1 MLFRKRLKII
11 KGNVIDVEKNECPL
25 AGVKINLY
33 TVRDIKLYQDEEEA
47 VKLVDRIHILTTKT
61 DENGEFLFILRD
73 GTYSVNVDVS
83 SLPDGKCIKNAGKII
98 RSRDFGFVSFEIK
111 DFKLPNRESTQS
123 QNAAKQLST
132 IEKIMLSRSMGEIDD
147 KEKIQ
152 YLLNVLFNTRN
163 PDNAYQSKV
172 PDKSGTTAVEE
183 IYRYIESENADSGI
197 VNSAKSLLGSHIPSL
212 DKNYISPSG
221 YFNIHYTL
229 TGSNAVIF
237 QSGSRKSV
245 PSYVKEIGLAFD
257 KAKNIT
263 CDIRGFREPVRE
275 AGKNTYDV
283 YVIDLKDKYGI
294 TLPRNFY
301 LQKSGSRTASSYI
314 CIDNSYSKSKGFL
327 KSRED
332 CMSVTAAHEFFHS
345 VQYAYNYDADSWWKE
360 ASATW
365 NEDEV
370 YKGINDYIRYLN
382 SYFSAPY
389 RPLDKSSYSG
399 VVFVKYL
406 SEYCGGYNIIKKIW
420 ESQSEDICNSIEAI
434 DRALKENTEGQ
445 NLSQVFS
452 RFTAF
457 NINPAQYYKE
467 GKLWNA
473 EVLLNNSHKEYPVSV
488 NSAKLEHLSSNY
500 IAFETADHGNKPL
513 KIVVSNESKGKCGF
527 KLQKRKK
534 ADQSYQMSD
543 INIDRTYSE
552 AEITVKNFGKV
563 YDRICLITSSLELT
577 KDISAYSYS
586 AVLDD

>member
-1 MLFRKRLKII
+1 MFFRNRLKII
-11 KGNVIDVEKNECPL
+11 KGKVIDVSTAECPL
-25 AGVKINLY
+25 TGIKINLY
-33 TVRDIKLYQDEEEA
+33 AVRDVKLHQDEEEA
-47 VKLVDRIHILTTKT
+47 VKLVDKKHIFTAKT
-61 DENGEFLFILRD
+61 DKNGEFLFILRD
-73 GTYSVNVDVS
+73 GTYSLNVDVS
-83 SLPDGKCIKNAGKII
+83 SLPDGKCINNAGKVI
-98 RSRDFGFVSFEIK
+98 RNRDFEYVSFKIN
-111 DFKLPNRESTQS
+111 DFKLPDREAIQS
-123 QNAAKQLST
+123 QNTANHLST
-132 IEKIMLSRSMGEIDD
+132 IEKIMHSRNMGEIDD

-152 YLLNVLFNTRN
+152 YLLKVLFNNRN
-163 PDNAYQSKV
+163 SDNAYQSKI

-183 IYRYIESENADSGI
+183 VYRYIESENADSGI
-197 VNSAKSLLGSHIPSL
+197 LNSAKRLLGSHIPSL

-229 TGSNAVIF
+229 AGPNAVTV

-245 PSYVKEIGLAFD
+245 PSYIKEIGVAFD

-263 CDIRGFREPVRE
+263 CGVRGFREPVLE
-275 AGKNTYDV
+275 AGINTYDV
-283 YVIDLKDKYGI
+283 YVIDLMGKYGI

-314 CIDNSYSKSKGFL
+314 CIDNSYSKSKGFQ

-370 YKGINDYIRYLN
+370 YRGINDYIRYLN

-406 SEYCGGYNIIKKIW
+406 SEYCGGYNIVKNIW
-420 ESQSEDICNSIEAI
+420 ETQSKGILNSIEAI
-434 DRALKENTEGQ
+434 DRALKESTEGQ
-445 NLSQVFS
+445 DLSQVFS
-452 RFTAF
+452 RFAAF
-457 NINPAQYYKE
+457 NINPAQYYNE

-488 NSAKLEHLSSNY
+488 NSGKMEHLSSNY
-500 IAFETADHGNKPL
+500 ISFEASDHGNKPL
-513 KIVVSNESKGKCGF
+513 KIVVSNASQGKCGF

-534 ADQSYQMSD
+534 ADKSYQMTD

-563 YDRICLITSSLELT
+563 YDRICLIPCSLEFT

-586 AVLDD
+586 AQPDE